1 MLSKNNIETSKNKLA
16 KDKLIKLA
24 SETETEEKEMQ
35 LIQDMKYEEGLK
47 QYLRM
52 NPNKTEEDYQ
62 IEVIGIDLV
71 GLSRENLI
79 GMLKNEYPEIF
90 NLLGD
95 DLGVM
100 PTIKIKEILDNLDI
114 DKVPFANGGRVKWVI

>member
-35 LIQDMKYEEGLK
+35 LLQDMKYEEGLK
-47 QYLRM
+47 QYLNM

-100 PTIKIKEILDNLDI
+100 PTIKIKEMLDNLDK
-114 DKVPFANGGRVKWVI
+114 DKVPFANGGRVK

>member
-90 NLLGD
+90 NLLED

-100 PTIKIKEILDNLDI
+100 PTIKIKEMLDNLDK
-114 DKVPFANGGRVKWVI
+114 DKVPFANGGRVK

>member
-24 SETETEEKEMQ
+24 SETDIEEKEMQ
-35 LIQDMKYEEGLK
+35 LLQDMKYEEGLK
-47 QYLRM
+47 QYLKM

-95 DLGVM
+95 DLGMM
-100 PTIKIKEILDNLDI
+100 PTIKIKEMLDNLDK
-114 DKVPFANGGRVKWVI
+114 DKVPFANGGRVK

>member
-24 SETETEEKEMQ
+24 SETEIEEKEMQ
-35 LIQDMKYEEGLK
+35 LLQDMKYEEGLK
-47 QYLRM
+47 QYLKM

-95 DLGVM
+95 DLGMM
-100 PTIKIKEILDNLDI
+100 PTIKIKEMLDNLDK
-114 DKVPFANGGRVKWVI
+114 DKVPFANGGRVK

>member
-24 SETETEEKEMQ
+24 SETDTEEKEMQ
-35 LIQDMKYEEGLK
+35 LLQDMKYEEGLK
-47 QYLRM
+47 QYLKM

-95 DLGVM
+95 DLGMM
-100 PTIKIKEILDNLDI
+100 PTIKIKEMLDNLDK
-114 DKVPFANGGRVKWVI
+114 DKVPFANGGRVK

>member
-24 SETETEEKEMQ
+24 SETDIEEKEMQ
-35 LIQDMKYEEGLK
+35 LLQDMKYEEGLK
-47 QYLRM
+47 QYLKM
-52 NPNKTEEDYQ
+52 NPNKNEEDYQ

-95 DLGVM
+95 DLGMM
-100 PTIKIKEILDNLDI
+100 PTIKIKEMLDNLDK

>member
-1 MLSKNNIETSKNKLA
+1 
-16 KDKLIKLA
+16 
-24 SETETEEKEMQ
+24 
-35 LIQDMKYEEGLK
+35 
-47 QYLRM
+47 M

-90 NLLGD
+90 NLLED

-100 PTIKIKEILDNLDI
+100 PTIKIKEMLDNLDK
-114 DKVPFANGGRVKWVI
+114 DKVPFANGGRVK

>member
-24 SETETEEKEMQ
+24 SETDIEEKEMQ
-35 LIQDMKYEEGLK
+35 LLQDMKYEEGLK
-47 QYLRM
+47 QYLKM

-90 NLLGD
+90 NLLED

-100 PTIKIKEILDNLDI
+100 PTIKIKEMLDNLDK
-114 DKVPFANGGRVKWVI
+114 DKVPFANGGSVK

>member
-24 SETETEEKEMQ
+24 SETDIEEKEMQ
-35 LIQDMKYEEGLK
+35 LLQDMKYEEGLK
-47 QYLRM
+47 QYLKM

-90 NLLGD
+90 NLLED

-100 PTIKIKEILDNLDI
+100 PTIKIKEMLDNLDK
-114 DKVPFANGGRVKWVI
+114 DKVPFANGGRVK

>member
-24 SETETEEKEMQ
+24 SETDTEEKEMQ
-35 LIQDMKYEEGLK
+35 LLQDMKYEEELK
-47 QYLRM
+47 QYLKM

-90 NLLGD
+90 NLLED

-100 PTIKIKEILDNLDI
+100 PTIKIKEMLDNLDK
-114 DKVPFANGGRVKWVI
+114 DKVPFANGGRVK

>member
-24 SETETEEKEMQ
+24 SETDTEEKEMQ
-35 LIQDMKYEEGLK
+35 LLQDMKYEEGLK
-47 QYLRM
+47 QYLKM

-100 PTIKIKEILDNLDI
+100 PTIKIKEMLDNLDK
-114 DKVPFANGGRVKWVI
+114 DKVPFANGGRVK

>member
-24 SETETEEKEMQ
+24 SETDTEEKEMQ
-35 LIQDMKYEEGLK
+35 LLQDMKYEEGLK
-47 QYLRM
+47 QYLKM

-100 PTIKIKEILDNLDI
+100 PTIKIKEMLDNLDK
-114 DKVPFANGGRVKWVI
+114 DKVPFANGGRVKWAI

>member
-24 SETETEEKEMQ
+24 SETDIEEKEMQ
-35 LIQDMKYEEGLK
+35 LLQDMKYEEGLK
-47 QYLRM
+47 QYLKM

-95 DLGVM
+95 NLGMM
-100 PTIKIKEILDNLDI
+100 PTIKIKEMLDNLDK
-114 DKVPFANGGRVKWVI
+114 DKVPFANGGRVK

>member
-1 MLSKNNIETSKNKLA
+1 
-16 KDKLIKLA
+16 
-24 SETETEEKEMQ
+24 MQ
-35 LIQDMKYEEGLK
+35 LLQDMKYEEGLK
-47 QYLRM
+47 QYLKM
-52 NPNKTEEDYQ
+52 NPNKTEDDYQ

-95 DLGVM
+95 NLEVM
-100 PTIKIKEILDNLDI
+100 PTIKIKEMLDNLDK
-114 DKVPFANGGRVKWVI
+114 DKVPFAKGGRVK

>member
-24 SETETEEKEMQ
+24 SETEIEEKEMQ
-35 LIQDMKYEEGLK
+35 LLQDMKYEEGLK
-47 QYLRM
+47 QYLKM
-52 NPNKTEEDYQ
+52 NPNKNEEDYQ

-95 DLGVM
+95 DLGMM
-100 PTIKIKEILDNLDI
+100 PTIKIKEMLDNLDK
-114 DKVPFANGGRVKWVI
+114 DKVPFANGGRVK

>member
-24 SETETEEKEMQ
+24 SETDIEEKEMQ
-35 LIQDMKYEEGLK
+35 LLQDMKYEEGLK
-47 QYLRM
+47 QYLKM

-90 NLLGD
+90 NLLED

-100 PTIKIKEILDNLDI
+100 PTIKIKEMLDNLDK

>member
-35 LIQDMKYEEGLK
+35 LLQDMKYEEGLK
-47 QYLRM
+47 QYLKM

-79 GMLKNEYPEIF
+79 RMLKNEYPEIF
-90 NLLGD
+90 NLLED

-100 PTIKIKEILDNLDI
+100 PTIKIKEMLDNLDK
-114 DKVPFANGGRVKWVI
+114 DKVPFANGGRVK

>member
-24 SETETEEKEMQ
+24 SETDIEEKEMQ
-35 LIQDMKYEEGLK
+35 LLQDMKYEEGLK
-47 QYLRM
+47 QYLKM

-95 DLGVM
+95 DLGMM
-100 PTIKIKEILDNLDI
+100 PTIKIKEMLDNLDK

>member
-24 SETETEEKEMQ
+24 SETDIEEKEMQ
-35 LIQDMKYEEGLK
+35 LLQDMKYEEGLK
-47 QYLRM
+47 QYLKM
-52 NPNKTEEDYQ
+52 NPNKNEEDYQ

-95 DLGVM
+95 DLGMM
-100 PTIKIKEILDNLDI
+100 PTIKIKEMLDNLDK
-114 DKVPFANGGRVKWVI
+114 DKVPFANGGRVK

>member
-24 SETETEEKEMQ
+24 SETDTEEKEMQ
-35 LIQDMKYEEGLK
+35 LLQDMKYEEGLK
-47 QYLRM
+47 QYLKM

-90 NLLGD
+90 NLLED

-100 PTIKIKEILDNLDI
+100 PTIKIKEMLDNLDK
-114 DKVPFANGGRVKWVI
+114 DKVPFANGGRVK

>member
-24 SETETEEKEMQ
+24 SETDTEEKEMQ
-35 LIQDMKYEEGLK
+35 LLQDMKYEEGLK
-47 QYLRM
+47 QYLKM

-95 DLGVM
+95 DLGMM
-100 PTIKIKEILDNLDI
+100 PTIKIKEILDNLDK
-114 DKVPFANGGRVKWVI
+114 DKVPFANGGRVK

>member
-24 SETETEEKEMQ
+24 SETDIEEKEMQ
-35 LIQDMKYEEGLK
+35 LLQDMKYEEGLK
-47 QYLRM
+47 QYLKM

-90 NLLGD
+90 NLLED

-100 PTIKIKEILDNLDI
+100 PTIKIKEMLDNLDK
-114 DKVPFANGGRVKWVI
+114 DKVPFANGVRVK

>member
-24 SETETEEKEMQ
+24 SETDTEEKEMQ
-35 LIQDMKYEEGLK
+35 LLQDMKYEEGLK
-47 QYLRM
+47 QYLKM

>member
-24 SETETEEKEMQ
+24 SETDTEEKEMQ
-35 LIQDMKYEEGLK
+35 LLQDMKYEEGLK
-47 QYLRM
+47 QYLKM

-90 NLLGD
+90 NLLED

-100 PTIKIKEILDNLDI
+100 PMIKIKEMLDNLDK
-114 DKVPFANGGRVKWVI
+114 DKVPFANGGRVK

>member
-35 LIQDMKYEEGLK
+35 LLQDMKYEEGLK
-47 QYLRM
+47 QYLKM

-90 NLLGD
+90 NLLED

-100 PTIKIKEILDNLDI
+100 PTIKIKEMLDNLDK
-114 DKVPFANGGRVKWVI
+114 DKVPFANGGRVK

>member
-24 SETETEEKEMQ
+24 SETEIEEKEMQ
-35 LIQDMKYEEGLK
+35 LLQDMKYEEGLK
-47 QYLRM
+47 QYLKM
-52 NPNKTEEDYQ
+52 NPNKNEEDYQ

-90 NLLGD
+90 NLLED

-100 PTIKIKEILDNLDI
+100 PTIKIKEMLDNLDK
-114 DKVPFANGGRVKWVI
+114 DKVPFANGGRVK

>member
-35 LIQDMKYEEGLK
+35 LLQDMKYEEGLK
-47 QYLRM
+47 QYLKM

-100 PTIKIKEILDNLDI
+100 PTIKIKEMLDNLDK
-114 DKVPFANGGRVKWVI
+114 DKVPFANGGRVK

>member
-24 SETETEEKEMQ
+24 SETDTEEKEMQ
-35 LIQDMKYEEGLK
+35 LLQDMKYEEGLK
-47 QYLRM
+47 QYLKM

-90 NLLGD
+90 NLLED
-95 DLGVM
+95 DLGMM
-100 PTIKIKEILDNLDI
+100 PTIKIKEMLDNLDK
-114 DKVPFANGGRVKWVI
+114 DKVPFANGGRVK

>member
-35 LIQDMKYEEGLK
+35 LLQDMKYEEGLK
-47 QYLRM
+47 QYLKM

-90 NLLGD
+90 NLLED

-100 PTIKIKEILDNLDI
+100 PTIKIKEMLDNLDK
-114 DKVPFANGGRVKWVI
+114 DKVPFANGGRVKWAI

>member
-35 LIQDMKYEEGLK
+35 LLQDMKYEEGLK
-47 QYLRM
+47 QYLKM

-62 IEVIGIDLV
+62 IEVIG
-71 GLSRENLI
+71 
-79 GMLKNEYPEIF
+79 
-90 NLLGD
+90 D
-95 DLGVM
+95 D
-100 PTIKIKEILDNLDI
+100 
-114 DKVPFANGGRVKWVI
+114 

>member
-24 SETETEEKEMQ
+24 SETDTEEKEMQ
-35 LIQDMKYEEGLK
+35 LLQDMKYEEGLK
-47 QYLRM
+47 QYLKM

-90 NLLGD
+90 NLLGN
-95 DLGVM
+95 DLGMM
-100 PTIKIKEILDNLDI
+100 PTIKIKEMLDNLDK
-114 DKVPFANGGRVKWVI
+114 DKVPFANGGRVK

>member
-1 MLSKNNIETSKNKLA
+1 MLSKNNIETSENKLA

-100 PTIKIKEILDNLDI
+100 PTIKIKEMLDNLDK
-114 DKVPFANGGRVKWVI
+114 DKVPFANGGRVK